1 MVFSEHHAYDK
12 DYSISTNYNEWI
24 YTEMICNKFQQI
36 TSKATQCNKRYAGRY
51 RAFTAKNIRLSTLS
65 EFVELK
71 RLKEKVHRQN
81 SLASLFLTSQDA
93 FFIIYKYQM
102 CEVRGGTG

>member
-1 MVFSEHHAYDK
+1 
-12 DYSISTNYNEWI
+12 
-24 YTEMICNKFQQI
+24 MICNKFQQI

-81 SLASLFLTSQDA
+81 ALASLFLTSQDA
-93 FFIIYKYQM
+93 FFIISKYQM